1 MKKWTISAVIG
12 KILYL
17 PRRIYRSMES
27 RRYEKGSYAERLHIL
42 NTDETLDLIEK
53 EKISFLRYGD
63 CEIAIMNG
71 ESIPFQSYDEN
82 LAGRLKAFLKTDKK
96 ELKIGIPYYYMHPV
110 KNLNDFVAKFA
121 KTLSGQRKFLCE
133 HCSKKITYIDTAI
146 TQVYQT
152 YEKYDFKRYYER
164 MQNLLRDRD
173 ITVICGE
180 GVLDKLEYKAYDVC
194 KTVTI
199 ITAPKKNAYAEYEK
213 ILAAALKTDPQ
224 RLVCVI
230 LGPTAKVL
238 VCDLHERGYQ
248 AWDMG
253 HYFKDYDAYMKKR
266 PRTDEEI
273 TRFYKPD

>member
-63 CEIAIMNG
+63 GEIAIMNG

-110 KNLNDFVAKFA
+110 
-121 KTLSGQRKFLCE
+121 
-133 HCSKKITYIDTAI
+133 
-146 TQVYQT
+146 
-152 YEKYDFKRYYER
+152 
-164 MQNLLRDRD
+164 
-173 ITVICGE
+173 
-180 GVLDKLEYKAYDVC
+180 
-194 KTVTI
+194 
-199 ITAPKKNAYAEYEK
+199 
-213 ILAAALKTDPQ
+213 
-224 RLVCVI
+224 
-230 LGPTAKVL
+230 
-238 VCDLHERGYQ
+238 
-248 AWDMG
+248 
-253 HYFKDYDAYMKKR
+253 
-266 PRTDEEI
+266 
-273 TRFYKPD
+273 

>member
-1 MKKWTISAVIG
+1 
-12 KILYL
+12 
-17 PRRIYRSMES
+17 
-27 RRYEKGSYAERLHIL
+27 
-42 NTDETLDLIEK
+42 
-53 EKISFLRYGD
+53 
-63 CEIAIMNG
+63 
-71 ESIPFQSYDEN
+71 
-82 LAGRLKAFLKTDKK
+82 
-96 ELKIGIPYYYMHPV
+96 
-110 KNLNDFVAKFA
+110 
-121 KTLSGQRKFLCE
+121 
-133 HCSKKITYIDTAI
+133 
-146 TQVYQT
+146 
-152 YEKYDFKRYYER
+152 

-253 HYFKDYDAYMKKR
+253 HYFKDYDAYRKNAE
-266 PRTDEEI
+266 RTKEEI
-273 TRFYKPD
+273 VGFYKPD